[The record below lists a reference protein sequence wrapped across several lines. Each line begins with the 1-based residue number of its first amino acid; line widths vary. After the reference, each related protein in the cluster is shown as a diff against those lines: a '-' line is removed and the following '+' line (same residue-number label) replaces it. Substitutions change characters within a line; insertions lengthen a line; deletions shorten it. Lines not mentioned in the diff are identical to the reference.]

1 MVNSL
6 INKKRI
12 KLIVYIVISI
22 FMLITIIPIK
32 TYAQDKMV
40 IELQGANG
48 KPGDEITVNLK
59 LSNNPGVRILGG
71 KISFDRTKL
80 EYVSCELK
88 GLEKAKNKDI
98 QYNDKSGNIV
108 FYATAER
115 ADAET
120 INDNDTIA
128 EIKLKIKNDAT
139 GTAEVKINM
148 EDVAIGINQAITD
161 YEQKNATIT
170 IEGTTQTQS
179 NSQNNSE
186 QTNNEQNSQNG
197 NSQNSEQ
204 NGENSEEN
212 GENSNQ
218 NNENNV
224 DSENSEEENNK
235 EQENKKEKQ
244 SPTTGDIAV
253 GILIALVIIS
263 AIGITIILI
272 KRKKKKQ

>member
-1 MVNSL
+1 
-6 INKKRI
+6 
-12 KLIVYIVISI
+12 
-22 FMLITIIPIK
+22 MLITIIPIK

-170 IEGTTQTQS
+170 IEGTAQTQS

-204 NGENSEEN
+204 NGKNSEEN

-224 DSENSEEENNK
+224 DSENNEEENK
-235 EQENKKEKQ
+235 EQENKEEKQ

>member
-1 MVNSL
+1 MVNSI
-6 INKKRI
+6 INKKSI

-40 IELQGANG
+40 IELQGTNG

-170 IEGTTQTQS
+170 IEGTAQTQG
-179 NSQNNSE
+179 NTQNNSE

-197 NSQNSEQ
+197 NSQNGEQ

-224 DSENSEEENNK
+224 DSENNEDENNK
-235 EQENKKEKQ
+235 EQENKEEKQ

-272 KRKKKKQ
+272 KRKKKK

>member
-170 IEGTTQTQS
+170 IEGTAQTQG
-179 NSQNNSE
+179 NTQNNSE

-197 NSQNSEQ
+197 NSQNGEQ

-224 DSENSEEENNK
+224 DSENNEDENNK
-235 EQENKKEKQ
+235 EQENKEEKQ

-272 KRKKKKQ
+272 KRKKKK

>member
-6 INKKRI
+6 VNKKRI

-88 GLEKAKNKDI
+88 GLEKAKNKDM

-170 IEGTTQTQS
+170 IEGTAQTQG
-179 NSQNNSE
+179 NTQNNSE

-197 NSQNSEQ
+197 NSQNGEQ

-224 DSENSEEENNK
+224 DSENNEDENNK
-235 EQENKKEKQ
+235 EQENKEEKQ

-272 KRKKKKQ
+272 KRKKKK

>member
-170 IEGTTQTQS
+170 IEGTAQTQS

-197 NSQNSEQ
+197 NSQNGEQ

-224 DSENSEEENNK
+224 DSENNEEENK
-235 EQENKKEKQ
+235 EQENKEEKQ

-253 GILIALVIIS
+253 GVLIALVIIS

>member
-6 INKKRI
+6 VNKKRI

-170 IEGTTQTQS
+170 IEGTAQTQG
-179 NSQNNSE
+179 NTQNNSE

-197 NSQNSEQ
+197 NSQNGEQ

-224 DSENSEEENNK
+224 DSENNEDENNK
-235 EQENKKEKQ
+235 EQENKEEKQ

-272 KRKKKKQ
+272 KRKKKK

>member
-1 MVNSL
+1 MVNSI
-6 INKKRI
+6 INKKSI

-170 IEGTTQTQS
+170 IEGTAQTQG
-179 NSQNNSE
+179 NTQNNSE

-197 NSQNSEQ
+197 NSQNGEQ

-224 DSENSEEENNK
+224 DSENNEEENK
-235 EQENKKEKQ
+235 EQENKEEKQ

-272 KRKKKKQ
+272 KRKKKK

>member
-170 IEGTTQTQS
+170 IEGTAQTQG
-179 NSQNNSE
+179 NTQNNSE

-197 NSQNSEQ
+197 NSQNGEQ

-224 DSENSEEENNK
+224 DSENNEEENK
-235 EQENKKEKQ
+235 EQENKEEKQ

-272 KRKKKKQ
+272 KRKKKK

>member
-1 MVNSL
+1 MVNSI
-6 INKKRI
+6 INKKSI

-170 IEGTTQTQS
+170 IEGTAQTQG
-179 NSQNNSE
+179 NTQNNSE

-197 NSQNSEQ
+197 NSQNGEQ

-224 DSENSEEENNK
+224 DSENNEDENNK
-235 EQENKKEKQ
+235 EQENKEEKQ

-272 KRKKKKQ
+272 KRKKKK

>member
-6 INKKRI
+6 INKKSI

-170 IEGTTQTQS
+170 IEGTAQTQS

-204 NGENSEEN
+204 NGKNSEEN

-224 DSENSEEENNK
+224 DSENNEEENK
-235 EQENKKEKQ
+235 EQENKEEKQ

>member
-170 IEGTTQTQS
+170 IEGTAQTQS

-197 NSQNSEQ
+197 NSQNGEQ

-224 DSENSEEENNK
+224 DSENNEEENK
-235 EQENKKEKQ
+235 EQENKEEKQ

-253 GILIALVIIS
+253 GVLIALVIIS

-272 KRKKKKQ
+272 KRKKKK

>member
-6 INKKRI
+6 VNKKRI

-170 IEGTTQTQS
+170 IEGTAQTQG
-179 NSQNNSE
+179 NTQNNSE

-197 NSQNSEQ
+197 NSQNGEQ

-224 DSENSEEENNK
+224 DSENNEEENK
-235 EQENKKEKQ
+235 EQENKEEKQ

-272 KRKKKKQ
+272 KRKKKK

>member
-6 INKKRI
+6 VNKKRI

-128 EIKLKIKNDAT
+128 QIKLKIKNDAT

-170 IEGTTQTQS
+170 IEGTAQTQG
-179 NSQNNSE
+179 NTQNNSE

-197 NSQNSEQ
+197 NSQNGEQ

-224 DSENSEEENNK
+224 DSENNEDENNK
-235 EQENKKEKQ
+235 EQENKEEKQ

-272 KRKKKKQ
+272 KRKKKK

>member
-1 MVNSL
+1 MVNSI
-6 INKKRI
+6 INKKSI

-22 FMLITIIPIK
+22 FMLITIIPVK

-40 IELQGANG
+40 IELQGTNG

-161 YEQKNATIT
+161 
-170 IEGTTQTQS
+170 
-179 NSQNNSE
+179 
-186 QTNNEQNSQNG
+186 
-197 NSQNSEQ
+197 
-204 NGENSEEN
+204 
-212 GENSNQ
+212 
-218 NNENNV
+218 
-224 DSENSEEENNK
+224 
-235 EQENKKEKQ
+235 
-244 SPTTGDIAV
+244 
-253 GILIALVIIS
+253 
-263 AIGITIILI
+263 
-272 KRKKKKQ
+272 

>member
-1 MVNSL
+1 MNNRV
-6 INKKRI
+6 NKKI
-12 KLIVYIVISI
+12 KIIVFILISI
-22 FMLITIIPIK
+22 FMLINIIPIK

-40 IELQGANG
+40 IELQGTNG

-170 IEGTTQTQS
+170 IEGTAQTQG
-179 NSQNNSE
+179 NTQNNSE

-197 NSQNSEQ
+197 NSQNGEQ

-224 DSENSEEENNK
+224 DSENNEDENNK
-235 EQENKKEKQ
+235 EQENKEEKQ

-272 KRKKKKQ
+272 KRKKKK

>member
-170 IEGTTQTQS
+170 IEGTAQTQG
-179 NSQNNSE
+179 NTQNNSE

-197 NSQNSEQ
+197 NSQNGEQ

-224 DSENSEEENNK
+224 DSENNEEENK
-235 EQENKKEKQ
+235 EQENKEEKQ

>member
-197 NSQNSEQ
+197 NSQNGEQ

-224 DSENSEEENNK
+224 DSENNEEENK
-235 EQENKKEKQ
+235 EQENKEEKQ

-253 GILIALVIIS
+253 GVLIALVIIS

>member
-6 INKKRI
+6 VNKKRI

-40 IELQGANG
+40 IELQGTNG

-170 IEGTTQTQS
+170 IEGTAQTQG
-179 NSQNNSE
+179 NTQNNSE

-197 NSQNSEQ
+197 NSQNREQ

-224 DSENSEEENNK
+224 DSENNEDENNK
-235 EQENKKEKQ
+235 EQENKEEKQ

-272 KRKKKKQ
+272 KRKKKK

>member
-128 EIKLKIKNDAT
+128 KIKLKIKNDAT

-170 IEGTTQTQS
+170 IEGTAQTQG
-179 NSQNNSE
+179 NTQNNSE

-197 NSQNSEQ
+197 NSQNGEQ

-224 DSENSEEENNK
+224 DSENNEDENNK
-235 EQENKKEKQ
+235 EQENKEEKQ

-272 KRKKKKQ
+272 KRKKKK

>member
-170 IEGTTQTQS
+170 IEGTAQTQS

-204 NGENSEEN
+204 NGKNSEEN

-224 DSENSEEENNK
+224 DSENNEEENK
-235 EQENKKEKQ
+235 EQENKEEKQ

>member
-170 IEGTTQTQS
+170 IEGTAQTQS

-197 NSQNSEQ
+197 NSQNGEQ

-224 DSENSEEENNK
+224 DSENNEEENK
-235 EQENKKEKQ
+235 EQENKEEKQ

-272 KRKKKKQ
+272 KRKKKK

>member
-22 FMLITIIPIK
+22 FMLITIIPVK

-40 IELQGANG
+40 IELQGTNG

-170 IEGTTQTQS
+170 IEGTAQTQG
-179 NSQNNSE
+179 NTQNNSE

-197 NSQNSEQ
+197 NSQNGEQ

-224 DSENSEEENNK
+224 DSENNEDENNK
-235 EQENKKEKQ
+235 EQENKEEKQ

-272 KRKKKKQ
+272 KRKKKK

>member
-6 INKKRI
+6 VNKKRI

-170 IEGTTQTQS
+170 IEGTAQTQG
-179 NSQNNSE
+179 NTQNNSE

-197 NSQNSEQ
+197 NSQNGEQ

-224 DSENSEEENNK
+224 DSENNEEENK
-235 EQENKKEKQ
+235 EQENKEEKQ

-253 GILIALVIIS
+253 GVLIALVIIS

>member
-6 INKKRI
+6 VNKKRI

-170 IEGTTQTQS
+170 IEGTAQTQ
-179 NSQNNSE
+179 
-186 QTNNEQNSQNG
+186 
-197 NSQNSEQ
+197 
-204 NGENSEEN
+204 
-212 GENSNQ
+212 Q

-224 DSENSEEENNK
+224 DSENNEEENK
-235 EQENKKEKQ
+235 EQENKEEKQ

-272 KRKKKKQ
+272 KRKKKK

>member
-170 IEGTTQTQS
+170 IEGTAQTQG
-179 NSQNNSE
+179 NTQNNSE

-197 NSQNSEQ
+197 NSQNGEQ

-224 DSENSEEENNK
+224 DSENNEDENNK
-235 EQENKKEKQ
+235 EQENKEEKQ

-253 GILIALVIIS
+253 GVLIALVIIS

-272 KRKKKKQ
+272 KRKKKK

>member
-1 MVNSL
+1 MVNSI
-6 INKKRI
+6 INKKSI

-170 IEGTTQTQS
+170 IEGTAQTQG
-179 NSQNNSE
+179 NTQNNSE

-197 NSQNSEQ
+197 NLQNGEQ

-224 DSENSEEENNK
+224 DSENNEEENK
-235 EQENKKEKQ
+235 EQENKEEKQ

-272 KRKKKKQ
+272 KRKKKK

>member
-1 MVNSL
+1 MVNSI
-6 INKKRI
+6 INKKSI

-22 FMLITIIPIK
+22 FMLITIIPVK

-40 IELQGANG
+40 IELQGTNG

-80 EYVSCELK
+80 EYASCELK

-98 QYNDKSGNIV
+98 QYNEKSGNIV

-128 EIKLKIKNDAT
+128 QIKLKIKNDAT

-170 IEGTTQTQS
+170 IEGTAQTQG
-179 NSQNNSE
+179 NTQNNGE

-197 NSQNSEQ
+197 NSQNGEQ

-224 DSENSEEENNK
+224 DSENNEDENNK
-235 EQENKKEKQ
+235 EQENKEEKQ

-272 KRKKKKQ
+272 KRKKKK

>member
-1 MVNSL
+1 MNNRV
-6 INKKRI
+6 NKKI
-12 KLIVYIVISI
+12 KIIVFILISI
-22 FMLITIIPIK
+22 FMLINIIPIK

-40 IELQGANG
+40 IELQGTNG

-98 QYNDKSGNIV
+98 QYNEKSGNIV

-128 EIKLKIKNDAT
+128 QIKLKIKNDAT

-170 IEGTTQTQS
+170 IEGTAQTQS

-224 DSENSEEENNK
+224 DSENSEKENNK
-235 EQENKKEKQ
+235 EQEDKEEKQ

-272 KRKKKKQ
+272 KRKKKK

>member
-6 INKKRI
+6 VNKKRI

-32 TYAQDKMV
+32 TYAQDRMV

-170 IEGTTQTQS
+170 IEGTAQTQG
-179 NSQNNSE
+179 NTQNNSE

-197 NSQNSEQ
+197 NSQNGEQ

-224 DSENSEEENNK
+224 DSENNEDENK
-235 EQENKKEKQ
+235 EQENKEEKQ

-272 KRKKKKQ
+272 KRKKKK

>member
-197 NSQNSEQ
+197 NSQNGEQ

-224 DSENSEEENNK
+224 DSENNEEENK
-235 EQENKKEKQ
+235 EQENKEEKQ

>member
-170 IEGTTQTQS
+170 IEGTAQTQG
-179 NSQNNSE
+179 NTQNNSE

-197 NSQNSEQ
+197 NSQNGEQ

-224 DSENSEEENNK
+224 DSENNEEENK
-235 EQENKKEKQ
+235 EQENKEEKQ

-253 GILIALVIIS
+253 GVLIALVIIS